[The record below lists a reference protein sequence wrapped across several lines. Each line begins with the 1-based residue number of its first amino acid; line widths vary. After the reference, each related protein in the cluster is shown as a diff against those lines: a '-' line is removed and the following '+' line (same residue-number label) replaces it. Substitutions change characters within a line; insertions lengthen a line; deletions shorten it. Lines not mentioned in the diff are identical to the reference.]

1 MKKIL
6 LITGDFSEDY
16 EVMVPWQALNM
27 LGFRVDVVCP
37 GKRTGEFIKTAI
49 HDFEGDQTYTEK
61 PGHLFRLTAS
71 FDDIRLQEYSGN
83 DSNLLIVFYVQI
95 MPDDF
100 VMQLHRF

>member
-71 FDDIRLQEYSGN
+71 FDDIRYRN
-83 DSNLLIVFYVQI
+83 IVVFIFLVG
-95 MPDDF
+95 
-100 VMQLHRF
+100 VHRNTCD

>member
-49 HDFEGDQTYTEK
+49 HDLKVIRPTPK
-61 PGHLFRLTAS
+61 NP
-71 FDDIRLQEYSGN
+71 DIFL
-83 DSNLLIVFYVQI
+83 D
-95 MPDDF
+95 
-100 VMQLHRF
+100 

>member
-37 GKRTGEFIKTAI
+37 GKRTGEFPRFMILKVIRPTP
-49 HDFEGDQTYTEK
+49 K
-61 PGHLFRLTAS
+61 NP
-71 FDDIRLQEYSGN
+71 DIFL
-83 DSNLLIVFYVQI
+83 D
-95 MPDDF
+95 
-100 VMQLHRF
+100 

>member
-37 GKRTGEFIKTAI
+37 GK
-49 HDFEGDQTYTEK
+49 TY
-61 PGHLFRLTAS
+61 R
-71 FDDIRLQEYSGN
+71 RVY
-83 DSNLLIVFYVQI
+83 
-95 MPDDF
+95 
-100 VMQLHRF
+100 

>member
-37 GKRTGEFIKTAI
+37 ENVPASLL
-49 HDFEGDQTYTEK
+49 K
-61 PGHLFRLTAS
+61 PRFMILKVIRPTPKNP
-71 FDDIRLQEYSGN
+71 DIFL
-83 DSNLLIVFYVQI
+83 D
-95 MPDDF
+95 
-100 VMQLHRF
+100 

>member
-49 HDFEGDQTYTEK
+49 HDF
-61 PGHLFRLTAS
+61 
-71 FDDIRLQEYSGN
+71 
-83 DSNLLIVFYVQI
+83 
-95 MPDDF
+95 
-100 VMQLHRF
+100 